1 VNGLV
6 LETDVVIVG
15 GGCAGLWLLDEL
27 RRRGVRAILL
37 EANRLGQGQTAA
49 AQGILHGGLKYSLSG
64 IFSRSAQMVRDMPG
78 VWQAS
83 LDGREEPDLSAV
95 RLRSQ
100 HCHLWRG
107 PSWKSWTAML
117 GAVTAL
123 AVKPVALADDA
134 TPDVLAHCPRPVYQ
148 LDERVIDPCDF
159 SRVML
164 ARNQGLVWKIDGE
177 RALRFD
183 RVDEGRDIE
192 LTVRS
197 AEMGTDC
204 QVRARHVVLT
214 AGAGNA
220 ALGEAFGLP
229 AHSMQ
234 RRPLRIGLVRG
245 DLPVVNGHCIDGATT
260 RVTITSDVDSAGRM
274 VWTLGGQV
282 AEVGAGMSPE
292 DFLLHAKAEL
302 TAALPGWQTTPVE
315 WTSYA
320 VDRAER
326 STNDGTLPGDVQIV
340 RAGQALVAWPT
351 KLVLAPRL
359 AQQVVA
365 QLALPPA
372 TDWQNWRGALDEL
385 RWPAP
390 LFAVAPWEQELPWS
404 NDL

>member
-1 VNGLV
+1 M

-15 GGCAGLWLLDEL
+15 GGSAGLWLLDEL
-27 RRRGVRAILL
+27 RRGGVRAILL
-37 EANRLGQGQTAA
+37 EANRLGHGQTAA

-83 LDGREEPDLSAV
+83 LNGRAEPDLSDL

-134 TPDVLAHCPRPVYQ
+134 TPAVLAQCPRPIYQ
-148 LDERVIDPCDF
+148 LAERVIDPCDF
-159 SRVML
+159 ARVML
-164 ARNQGLVWKIDGE
+164 ARNRGLIWKVDPAGG
-177 RALRFD
+177 LRFD
-183 RVDEGRDIE
+183 QVDAAREVEMTIRSSTTGAPHQ
-192 LTVRS
+192 VRS
-197 AEMGTDC
+197 
-204 QVRARHVVLT
+204 RHVVLT
-214 AGAGNA
+214 AGAGNS

-229 AHSMQ
+229 GNSMQ

-245 DLPVVNGHCIDGATT
+245 DLPAVNGHCIDGATT
-260 RVTITSDVDSAGRM
+260 RVTVTSDVDRTGRT

-282 AEVGAGMSPE
+282 AEVGAEMSPE
-292 DFLLHAKAEL
+292 AFLSHAKGEL
-302 TAALPGWQTTPVE
+302 TAALPGWQKSPVE
-315 WTSYA
+315 WASYA

-326 STNDGTLPGDVQIV
+326 STLDGTLPGDVQIV
-340 RAGQALVAWPT
+340 RTGRALVAWPT

-359 AQQVVA
+359 AQQVIA
-365 QLALPPA
+365 QLELAPA
-372 TDWQNWRGALDEL
+372 ANWQAWRGAIDEF

-390 LFAVAPWEQELPWS
+390 EVALPPWEQELPWTL
-404 NDL
+404 DP